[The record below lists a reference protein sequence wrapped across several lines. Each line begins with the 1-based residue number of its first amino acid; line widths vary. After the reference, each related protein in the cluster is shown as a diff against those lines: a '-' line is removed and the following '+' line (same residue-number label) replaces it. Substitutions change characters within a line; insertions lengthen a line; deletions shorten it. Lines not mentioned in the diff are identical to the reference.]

1 MREHR
6 AIIIGVVLLFA
17 AFASDALTL
26 GRVTGAALIG
36 KPLDIAVQVQMDAG
50 EDTSSLC
57 FDADVFHADA
67 RQDASRVR
75 VNLEATAQAH
85 VANVR
90 ILSAVLVDEP
100 VVTIYLRTGCGQ
112 KTTRR
117 YVLLADF
124 PSEVAAPLVPFVTPG
139 LTAAP
144 VPTDLPVAEPV
155 APIAAV
161 TAPAAA
167 PVTPVPVVKTK
178 VVAAPRQTVRPET
191 DRKRPVAKPAVAS
204 SKSAKPVK
212 SGPAVRAAGQP
223 RLKLDP
229 LEQLSNRIASLESS
243 TPATPPEDAL
253 RDMQR
258 TKTLEG
264 DVKALLALAAKNEAS
279 LADLKARLQLAEAE
293 RFPSG
298 VIYGLVALVFASLA
312 AVAWL
317 WRRQRHVLPGGDA
330 WWSGATAKPVP
341 DPRLG
346 SVPVKAR
353 KDHEAAGGARLPAAM
368 TSPVRTPEPD
378 PAAAFDV
385 SHTDLSESDFARLMV
400 PVAAPT
406 EIKQQA
412 PAAAQPSVGQA
423 LFHCFSSAAVLDVR
437 QQAELFISLG
447 QTDQALRILEKQ
459 INESDEPNPFVYL
472 DLLTI
477 FHSRSLK
484 TDFRQFREDFNQL
497 FNGSVPDFAVFT
509 DEGRGLDDYPE
520 VLSHISALWPTRN
533 VLEVIEAC
541 IFRDPW
547 DAKSRPFDLAAF
559 RDLLLLHEIAQSM
572 VRGSERDGGK
582 PGVEAAPNPAVQV
595 SPARYRVGVKAVEPR
610 SKSLTGVQPD
620 VLLDELELP
629 QVVNP
634 DWSDPGS
641 RGSADG
647 LASGVDIDLPLWMP
661 DDQKL
666 DVQSADG
673 KPGPS
678 TGGR

>member
-6 AIIIGVVLLFA
+6 AIIIGVGLLFA

-67 RQDASRVR
+67 RQDPSRVR
-75 VNLEATAQAH
+75 VNVEATAQAH

-124 PSEVAAPLVPFVTPG
+124 PSEVAAPLVPLV
-139 LTAAP
+139 AP
-144 VPTDLPVAEPV
+144 VPTDLPAAEPI
-155 APIAAV
+155 ASTAAV

-167 PVTPVPVVKTK
+167 PVTPVPVAKTK
-178 VVAAPRQTVRPET
+178 VVAAPRQMVRPET
-191 DRKRPVAKPAVAS
+191 DRKRPEAKPAVAS
-204 SKSAKPVK
+204 SKSAKPEK
-212 SGPAVRAAGQP
+212 AGPAVRAAGQP

-317 WRRQRHVLPGGDA
+317 WRRQRQLLPGGDA

-341 DPRLG
+341 DPRPG
-346 SVPVKAR
+346 SVPVTAR
-353 KDHEAAGGARLPAAM
+353 KDHDPKGGAGLPAAM

-400 PVAAPT
+400 PAAAPT
-406 EIKQQA
+406 EIKKQA

-423 LFHCFSSAAVLDVR
+423 LFHSFSSAAVLDVR

-447 QTDQALRILEKQ
+447 QTDQAVRILEKQ

-472 DLLTI
+472 DLLAI

-497 FNGSVPDFAVFT
+497 FNGSVPDFAFFT

-547 DAKSRPFDLAAF
+547 DAQSRPFDLAAF

-582 PGVEAAPNPAVQV
+582 PGVEAAPNPAAQV
-595 SPARYRVGVKAVEPR
+595 SPARYPVGVKAVEPR

-620 VLLDELELP
+620 VVLDELELP
-629 QVVNP
+629 QVVNT
-634 DWSDPGS
+634 DGSDPGS
-641 RGSADG
+641 HGPDDG
-647 LASGVDIDLPLWMP
+647 PASGVDIDLPLWMP
-661 DDQKL
+661 DDHQL
-666 DVQSADG
+666 GVQSADG
-673 KPGPS
+673 KPGPRA
-678 TGGR
+678 GGL